1 MRRTMLYGLQLA
13 WFMLGLFI
21 FGFAISLMVKAGLG
35 VASWDVLHLGLTHY
49 LSFTF
54 GQIMIGSGVICVI
67 VAVFLGVRPT
77 LGTVLNMIFIGVF
90 VDLINKMA
98 LLPDPVSNAWRWSYL
113 LFGIVLCGLATGLYI
128 TAALGTGPRDSLMV
142 GLHQVTG
149 WRIGPVRTLIE
160 VSVVL
165 LGYLLSGPIGWG
177 TLVFSLTIGWTTEY
191 SLKFFYWCGN
201 RRWFKQLIGS
211 MGEINTAVSGQQKA

>member
-1 MRRTMLYGLQLA
+1 MLYGLQLA

-21 FGFAISLMVKAGLG
+21 FGLAISLMVKAGLG
-35 VASWDVLHLGLTHY
+35 VAPWDVLHLGLTHY
-49 LSFTF
+49 LPFTF
-54 GQIMIGSGVICVI
+54 GQVMIGSGVVCVI
-67 VAVFLGVRPT
+67 IAVFLRVRPT

-113 LFGIVLCGLATGLYI
+113 LLGIVLCGFATGLYI

-149 WRIGPVRTLIE
+149 WRIGPVRTIIE

-165 LGYLLSGPIGWG
+165 LGYILSGPIGWG
-177 TLVFSLTIGWTTEY
+177 TLVFS
-191 SLKFFYWCGN
+191 
-201 RRWFKQLIGS
+201 
-211 MGEINTAVSGQQKA
+211 